1 MKVHSYQDT
10 TDKVSNLN
18 LVGQI
23 RKTLEKD
30 FYERFRTDTNIGQFD
45 KPEYNKE
52 RIAEIIRLLGGF
64 SKLQEEQFNDK

>member
-30 FYERFRTDTNIGQFD
+30 FEERFRSDTNLGQFD

-52 RIAEIIRLLGGF
+52 RIAEIIRLLG
-64 SKLQEEQFNDK
+64 SK

>member
-1 MKVHSYQDT
+1 MYSYQDT

-18 LVGQI
+18 LVGHI

-30 FYERFRTDTNIGQFD
+30 FEERFKLDTNLGQFD

>member
-30 FYERFRTDTNIGQFD
+30 FDEVCVI
-45 KPEYNKE
+45 
-52 RIAEIIRLLGGF
+52 EI
-64 SKLQEEQFNDK
+64 